1 MPSSE
6 GETDLPMLCLPQACG
21 KHLRRDAEVRAHND
35 DRLKMA
41 HAARCVGKTGNCTT
55 VCVKSRSLQ
64 YHLFV
69 LCPILWLCS
78 SKDEVFLSGTPCVFI
93 GPV

>member
-41 HAARCVGKTGNCTT
+41 HAAGCVGK
-55 VCVKSRSLQ
+55 
-64 YHLFV
+64 
-69 LCPILWLCS
+69 
-78 SKDEVFLSGTPCVFI
+78 
-93 GPV
+93 